1 MTGRTQRY
9 ARCMFKRVGA
19 PQHLIRLYR
28 VSQRSDHKDIALKF
42 LFLQLFLGVFVCL
55 QMSVYLLVAAT
66 SLWIDQLINGTLVN
80 ISTHNTVYLVSFTI
94 LNLVSFPLDYASYR
108 HSFST
113 YQFLIPWI
121 TMVRVFGSAI
131 CFLALNLILGMVL
144 RPLRAS
150 AYNGRVPTPWSG
162 LRRGLGSS
170 LLLTSLSLD
179 MDSMA
184 LFRKPLCRRAGRSTR
199 QRRTRLFL
207 LETLPPGAERLL

>member
-94 LNLVSFPLDYASYR
+94 LNLVSFLLDYASYR
-108 HSFST
+108 YSFSP

-131 CFLALNLILGMVL
+131 CLLGIEPYS
-144 RPLRAS
+144 RDGSPSAS
-150 AYNGRVPTPWSG
+150 SFGVQWS
-162 LRRGLGSS
+162 RSYS
-170 LLLTSLSLD
+170 LERLTSGVGEFSITHKSFAGHGFNGHFSQASLS
-179 MDSMA
+179 
-184 LFRKPLCRRAGRSTR
+184 PRRPFNSPASY
-199 QRRTRLFL
+199 
-207 LETLPPGAERLL
+207 